1 MFKKEWKDCYVHC
14 DEQRL
19 TIGNAAIERRYL
31 IHGGH
36 FIPAA
41 IVNKKTGHIWQGNQV
56 DYIVPSNSFLSAAEA
71 ETDLAVSIEDQDGLS
86 HSFMKASITMVQGE
100 RTILWELMVFP
111 SSEGPALPFI
121 TSNIRLFAATPV
133 TLTFLEPSS
142 APTAPEGLHLIPSDA
157 DCIDCISLPDGHYKF
172 EAVRL

>member
-14 DEQRL
+14 DDQRL

-111 SSEGPALPFI
+111 SSQGQRSLSYLKHSPICRCARNAGFHPA
-121 TSNIRLFAATPV
+121 
-133 TLTFLEPSS
+133 SS
-142 APTAPEGLHLIPSDA
+142 APAAPEGLHFIPTDA
-157 DCIDCISLPDGHYKF
+157 GLH
-172 EAVRL
+172 

>member
-1 MFKKEWKDCYVHC
+1 MFKKEWKDCYVLC
-14 DEQRL
+14 DDQRL
-19 TIGNAAIERRYL
+19 TIGNAAIERCYL
-31 IHGGH
+31 IHGGQ

-41 IVNKKTGHIWQGNQV
+41 ILNKKTGHTWQGNQK
-56 DYIVPSNSFLSAAEA
+56 DYIVPSNSFLHAAEA
-71 ETDLAVSIEDQDGLS
+71 TMDLAVTIEDHDGLS
-86 HSFMKASITMVQGE
+86 HSFMKATITMVQGD
-100 RTILWELMVFP
+100 RHIIWDLMVFP

-157 DCIDCISLPDGHYKF
+157 DCIDCI
-172 EAVRL
+172 